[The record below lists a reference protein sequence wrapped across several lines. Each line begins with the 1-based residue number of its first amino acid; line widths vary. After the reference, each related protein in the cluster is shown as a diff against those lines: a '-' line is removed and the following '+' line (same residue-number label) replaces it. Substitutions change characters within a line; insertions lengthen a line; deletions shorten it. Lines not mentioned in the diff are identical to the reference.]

1 MVLVKIYGSALKMNL
16 LQVLLSEVGFN
27 RGKSTIL
34 KRTVALITVLTIYSL
49 FGTGLTKSVVLLL
62 HVQELDVLNM
72 QHFSYAT
79 MHQGNADRDQA
90 IYYRYW
96 YPRWEVPRPI
106 VCDPLCLLILFL
118 RMMCFSLSATIVL
131 IIQSYFPNI
140 LVEEEMVFTPVET
153 RPAKEGKKEKQVE
166 EEEEEEEEEGG
177 EGEEEE
183 EEEEGGEGEEEEE
196 EEEGGEG
203 EEEEEE
209 EEGGEGEEEEEEEE
223 GGEGEEEEE
232 EEEGGEGE
240 EEEEEEGGEGEEEE
254 EEEEKE
260 GGEEGGEEGEEEG

>member
-1 MVLVKIYGSALKMNL
+1 MEALPSSVEWYALWFPLTQAGVWKVWLCEFWLLLLGSGLKAHL
-16 LQVLLSEVGFN
+16 LPDEEDVTFIN
-27 RGKSTIL
+27 D
-34 KRTVALITVLTIYSL
+34 L

-166 EEEEEEEEEGG
+166 EEEEEEEEE
-177 EGEEEE
+177 
-183 EEEEGGEGEEEEE
+183 
-196 EEEGGEG
+196 
-203 EEEEEE
+203 
-209 EEGGEGEEEEEEEE
+209 
-223 GGEGEEEEE
+223 
-232 EEEGGEGE
+232 
-240 EEEEEEGGEGEEEE
+240 
-254 EEEEKE
+254 
-260 GGEEGGEEGEEEG
+260 